1 MSRQGF
7 LASRMLASILLFLTI
22 GIVLIVPVLLLWGW
36 LRWAR
41 NKDPRTTSST
51 LSLLG
56 LSFSTASALLALFT
70 HLYARFVRSFPFHDP
85 ALLIIYVGG
94 CLFSSAAILFAI
106 GGSGR
111 KGPVRWIAPAC
122 AFGTLLF
129 WLIAISS
136 E

>member
-1 MSRQGF
+1 
-7 LASRMLASILLFLTI
+7 MLASILWFITV
-22 GIVLIVPVLLLWGW
+22 GAVFIVPALLVWGW
-36 LRWAR
+36 VRWSR
-41 NKDPRTTSST
+41 NNDPRTTSST

-56 LSFSTASALLALFT
+56 LSFATASVLLALFT

-85 ALLIIYVGG
+85 ALMKIYAAG
-94 CLFSSAAILFAI
+94 CLLSSLGILFAI

-129 WLIAISS
+129 WLIAMSS

>member
-1 MSRQGF
+1 
-7 LASRMLASILLFLTI
+7 MLASILLFIAI
-22 GIVLIVPVLLLWGW
+22 GIVVAVPILILWGW
-36 LRWAR
+36 VRWL
-41 NKDPRTTSST
+41 KDKNPRTISST

-56 LSFSTASALLALFT
+56 FSLATASALLVPVT

-85 ALLIIYVGG
+85 TLMRIFACG
-94 CLFSSAAILFAI
+94 CLLSSAGIVFAI

-111 KGPVRWIAPAC
+111 RGPVRWLAPVC